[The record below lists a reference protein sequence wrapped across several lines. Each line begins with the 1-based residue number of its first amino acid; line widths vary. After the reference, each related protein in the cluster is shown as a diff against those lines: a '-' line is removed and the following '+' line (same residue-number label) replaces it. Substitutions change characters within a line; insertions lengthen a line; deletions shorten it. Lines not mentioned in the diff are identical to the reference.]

1 MVVSKEY
8 VGYLARQVAKKLT
21 EREFVETS
29 NQNALVE
36 KLNQVL
42 LDELQVEDRINDE
55 VRQILEVIQ
64 EDMRKEG
71 ANYQEMFKKVKVQ
84 LVQRYKAVL

>member
-8 VGYLARQVAKKLT
+8 VSYLARQVAKKLT
-21 EREFVETS
+21 EREFIETS
-29 NQNALVE
+29 NQNALAE
-36 KLNQVL
+36 KLNQVM

>member
-21 EREFVETS
+21 EREFLESS

-36 KLNQVL
+36 KLNQVM